1 MVAYRDKMPYIQID
15 IDGHTVQLSM
25 ADARNIA
32 RDIERMCAR
41 TEADAMIHKFFSTN
55 NFPEGAN
62 AAIMLAFREFRSK
75 LDSEHVDSFERK
87 PED

>member
-1 MVAYRDKMPYIQID
+1 
-15 IDGHTVQLSM
+15 
-25 ADARNIA
+25 
-32 RDIERMCAR
+32 
-41 TEADAMIHKFFSTN
+41 MIHKFFSTN